1 MSGQGKGKA
10 FPKEMTSWPKA
21 ASLLNLAAE
30 LGENTELIG
39 RCPFPLLDKFS
50 DFVIKKVRAHV
61 KILA

>member
-1 MSGQGKGKA
+1 MI
-10 FPKEMTSWPKA
+10 SWPKA

-39 RCPFPLLDKFS
+39 QCPFPLLDKFS